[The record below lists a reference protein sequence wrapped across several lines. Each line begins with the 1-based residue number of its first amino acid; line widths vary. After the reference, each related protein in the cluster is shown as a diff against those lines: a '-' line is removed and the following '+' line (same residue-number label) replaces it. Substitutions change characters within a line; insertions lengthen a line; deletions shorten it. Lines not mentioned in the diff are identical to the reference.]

1 VDLIA
6 FDLLENLRVSEEV
19 CFCVA
24 VGSEWC
30 ISGLCYAFHAEHCC
44 CGTVSG
50 FDLDVSFLTLHAVDN
65 VSCGEV
71 VHVQ

>member
-6 FDLLENLRVSEEV
+6 FDLLEDLGVSEEV

-24 VGSEWC
+24 VGSERR
-30 ISGLCYAFHAEHCC
+30 ISGLRYAFHAEHCC
-44 CGTVSG
+44 CCAVGS
-50 FDLDVSFLTLHAVDN
+50 FDLNVSFLTIHTLDN